1 MPSLFRLGPYIIF
14 FWTGENG
21 EPVHVHVAVK
31 RPTAEATKIWLTRS
45 GGCKPAHNKG
55 DIPARDLR
63 DIMQFISSNHALIC
77 KRWKETTAGCRFT
90 AESHS
95 LGLGLLALQGL
106 FVRAHLYFGHV

>member
-45 GGCKPAHNKG
+45 GGCKLAHNKG

-63 DIMQFISSNHALIC
+63 DIMQFVSSNHALIC
-77 KRWKETTAGCRFT
+77 KRWKETTGGPSFYC
-90 AESHS
+90 
-95 LGLGLLALQGL
+95 
-106 FVRAHLYFGHV
+106 

>member
-21 EPVHVHVAVK
+21 EPVHVHIAVK

-45 GGCKPAHNKG
+45 GGCKLAHNKG

-63 DIMQFISSNHALIC
+63 DIMQFVSSNHALI
-77 KRWKETTAGCRFT
+77 
-90 AESHS
+90 
-95 LGLGLLALQGL
+95 
-106 FVRAHLYFGHV
+106 

>member
-21 EPVHVHVAVK
+21 EPVHVHVAV
-31 RPTAEATKIWLTRS
+31 RRLTAEATKIWLTRS
-45 GGCKPAHNKG
+45 GGCKLAHNKG

-77 KRWKETTAGCRFT
+77 KRWKETTGELSFW
-90 AESHS
+90 S
-95 LGLGLLALQGL
+95 
-106 FVRAHLYFGHV
+106 RAQTWCKSVLRSVAASPDVTPS

>member
-45 GGCKPAHNKG
+45 GG
-55 DIPARDLR
+55 
-63 DIMQFISSNHALIC
+63 
-77 KRWKETTAGCRFT
+77 
-90 AESHS
+90 
-95 LGLGLLALQGL
+95 
-106 FVRAHLYFGHV
+106 

>member
-45 GGCKPAHNKG
+45 GGCKLAHNKG

-63 DIMQFISSNHALIC
+63 DIMQFVSSRLIFNLNA
-77 KRWKETTAGCRFT
+77 TA
-90 AESHS
+90 
-95 LGLGLLALQGL
+95 
-106 FVRAHLYFGHV
+106 